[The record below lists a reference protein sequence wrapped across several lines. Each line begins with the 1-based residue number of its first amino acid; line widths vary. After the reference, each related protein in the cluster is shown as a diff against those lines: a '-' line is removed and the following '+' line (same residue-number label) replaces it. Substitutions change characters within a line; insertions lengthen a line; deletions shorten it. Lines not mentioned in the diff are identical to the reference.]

1 VTNTAILMVIAL
13 ATGSPITNAAADSLH
28 DPNLPYCLEAEG
40 GGSQWCGF
48 QTLHQCS
55 ESSSGTGRECT
66 ENTSI
71 RDERQSVGDLGKIR
85 AEDKP
90 PSGSRRSLDR

>member
-1 VTNTAILMVIAL
+1 MTDSAILMVILL
-13 ATGSPITNAAADSLH
+13 ATGSPIANAAAEPLH

-55 ESSSGTGRECT
+55 ESSSGTGRECI
-66 ENTSI
+66 ENI
-71 RDERQSVGDLGKIR
+71 WIGDERRTSWDLGTSR
-85 AEDKP
+85 AVNKAAR
-90 PSGSRRSLDR
+90 GSRRLADR